1 MSLSLKNF
9 ICQKKNSMGY
19 AKKREKKNMH
29 AKRHER
35 KNIHAKEHEV
45 KKRKRKIR

>member
-1 MSLSLKNF
+1 ML
-9 ICQKKNSMGY
+9 
-19 AKKREKKNMH
+19 KKREKKNMH